1 MNNEKRLFL
10 AIGLS
15 VLVILGY
22 QAYMKK
28 HVKPYHPQKTHDT
41 VMLAEQGTS
50 VKEPLISMPKEQI
63 KEQLDDKAV
72 PDNTVT
78 INNDVFT
85 AVLTDHGAAIKE
97 LYLLKY
103 IDTKDSPTLLFSPS
117 SGIPYLLSTDEENI
131 KQRREWSVISKDS
144 ARVQYKSSADGIE
157 ITKTFSFYNN
167 KYIIGLEVEVHN
179 ISNYT
184 KNITYTIN
192 GGAAAADSGYLDS
205 RYIGADVLTGDKI
218 LRKRPSGKTITDGIL
233 VAGSPAWIS
242 THDRYFSFVLKPEQQ
257 AEGVFIRSSA
267 KNNIWAGVISGPIAL
282 SPGQTITQNYM
293 QYAGPS
299 DAEAIS
305 EMGPTV
311 NNVISYGFFH
321 AVAKVLFKG
330 LRLLYRVTGN
340 YGVAIILLSLCI
352 SLIMMPLTKKSLH
365 SMKSMQRI
373 QPETEQIRKAYSD
386 NPQKMNKEIME
397 LYKKHKINPVGG
409 CLPMLL
415 QLPIFMSLYQ
425 VLLRS
430 VALRGAHF
438 LWIKNLAG
446 PDAAFTIPYKLP
458 IIGNHIN
465 ILPILMAI
473 AMWAQQKMSQGGGK
487 EVSEQQKMMS
497 TIMPVMFGFIF
508 YNMPSGL
515 VLYWFTNTLFML
527 LIQEVVLKSRKA
539 VAIQ

>member
-28 HVKPYHPQKTHDT
+28 YSKPYHPEKTHDT
-41 VMLAEQGTS
+41 VMQIEQNS
-50 VKEPLISMPKEQI
+50 RPEVKPIDAAQELISTQTAPEK
-63 KEQLDDKAV
+63 
-72 PDNTVT
+72 TVT
-78 INNDVFT
+78 IGNDVFT

-97 LYLLKY
+97 LYLLEY
-103 IDTKDSPTLLFSPS
+103 LDSDGSPTMLSSPIE
-117 SGIPYLLSTDEENI
+117 GTPYLLTTKEENA
-131 KQRREWSVISKDS
+131 KHRRDWKVSSRDNTHV
-144 ARVQYKSSADGIE
+144 RYKSTAGGIE
-157 ITKTFSFYNN
+157 IIKTFNLYNS
-167 KYIIGLEVEVHN
+167 KHIIELEVAMRNTTSNVKK
-179 ISNYT
+179 ISYIVDSGT
-184 KNITYTIN
+184 
-192 GGAAAADSGYLDS
+192 AAASSGYLDS
-205 RYIGADVLTGDKI
+205 RYIGADVLAGGKV
-218 LRKRPSGKTITDGIL
+218 LRKRPSGKTITDGIR
-233 VAGSPAWIS
+233 VPGTPAWVS
-242 THDRYFSFVLKPEQQ
+242 THDRYFSFVLKPEQKE
-257 AEGVFIRSSA
+257 EGAIIRGST
-267 KNNIWAGVISGPIAL
+267 KKNIWVGIASGPILLDPDQA
-282 SPGQTITQNYM
+282 ITRNYLL
-293 QYAGPS
+293 YAGPS

-305 EMGPTV
+305 ELGTTV
-311 NNVISYGFFH
+311 NSVISYGFFH
-321 AVAKVLFKG
+321 SIAKVLFKG
-330 LRLLYRVTGN
+330 LRMFYRVTGN
-340 YGVAIILLSLCI
+340 YGVSIILLSLAI

-365 SMKSMQRI
+365 SMKEMQKI
-373 QPETEQIRKAYSD
+373 QPETEQIRKAYKD

-446 PDAAFTIPYKLP
+446 PDAAFTIPQKLP
-458 IIGNHIN
+458 IIGNNIN

-487 EVSEQQKMMS
+487 EVSEQQKMMA

-527 LIQEVVLKSRKA
+527 LIQEVVLKFRKPA
-539 VAIQ
+539 VAKST

>member
-22 QAYMKK
+22 QGYMKRYS
-28 HVKPYHPQKTHDT
+28 KPRYPEKMHNAAAQ
-41 VMLAEQGTS
+41 LEQNNLLEAEPIDVAQ
-50 VKEPLISMPKEQI
+50 EQVDI
-63 KEQLDDKAV
+63 QAAPEK
-72 PDNTVT
+72 TVT
-78 INNDVFT
+78 IGNNVFT
-85 AVLTDHGAAIKE
+85 AVLTDNGAAIKE
-97 LYLLKY
+97 LYLTEY
-103 IDTKDSPTLLFSPS
+103 IDNDGSPTKLSSPIQ
-117 SGIPYLLSTDEENI
+117 GTPYLLATKEENGRH
-131 KQRREWSVISKDS
+131 RRDWRVSGKGS
-144 ARVQYKSSADGIE
+144 AHVQYKSTADGIE
-157 ITKTFSFYNN
+157 VVKTFNFHNN
-167 KYIIGLEVEVHN
+167 KHIIELEVAMHN
-179 ISNYT
+179 ITGDIKKISYILDSGT
-184 KNITYTIN
+184 T
-192 GGAAAADSGYLDS
+192 AANSGYLDS
-205 RYIGADVLTGDKI
+205 RYIGADLLSGGKV
-218 LRKRPSGKTITDGIL
+218 LRKRPSGKTITGGIR
-233 VAGSPAWIS
+233 VPGAPAWVS
-242 THDRYFSFVLKPEQQ
+242 THDRYFSFVLKPEQKE
-257 AEGVFIRSSA
+257 EGAIIRSST
-267 KNNIWAGVISGPIAL
+267 KKNIWIGITSGPIL
-282 SPGQTITQNYM
+282 LEPDQTITRNYLL
-293 QYAGPS
+293 YAGPS

-305 EMGPTV
+305 ELGATV

-321 AVAKVLFKG
+321 GVAKVLFKG
-330 LRLLYRVTGN
+330 LRIFYRITGN
-340 YGVAIILLSLCI
+340 YGVSIILLSLSI
-352 SLIMMPLTKKSLH
+352 SLIMMPLTRKSLH
-365 SMKSMQRI
+365 SMKEMQRI
-373 QPETEQIRKAYSD
+373 QPETEQIRAAYKD

-446 PDAAFTIPYKLP
+446 PDAAFTIPQKLP
-458 IIGNHIN
+458 IIGNNIN

-487 EVSEQQKMMS
+487 EVSEQQKMMA

-527 LIQEVVLKSRKA
+527 LIQEVVLKYRKPA
-539 VAIQ
+539 TAQST

>member
-28 HVKPYHPQKTHDT
+28 HVKPYHIQKKDDT
-41 VMLAEQGTS
+41 VVLAEQTS
-50 VKEPLISMPKEQI
+50 RVKEKPIQLEQRPVAAE
-63 KEQLDDKAV
+63 KVSENA
-72 PDNTVT
+72 VT
-78 INNDVFT
+78 IDTDVFT
-85 AVLTDHGAAIKE
+85 AVLTDYAAAIKE
-97 LYLLKY
+97 LYLMEFLDKNGN
-103 IDTKDSPTLLFSPS
+103 PTLLTGPVTGAPS
-117 SGIPYLLSTDEENI
+117 LLAIEEGPVAQRRDWKVVNKSSMRVAYKSIASGIEVI
-131 KQRREWSVISKDS
+131 KS
-144 ARVQYKSSADGIE
+144 YH
-157 ITKTFSFYNN
+157 FYNN
-167 KYIIGLEVEVHN
+167 KYLIELEIAIRNTTNNEKQ
-179 ISNYT
+179 ISY
-184 KNITYTIN
+184 ILDS
-192 GGAAAADSGYLDS
+192 GVVAANNGYLDS
-205 RYIGADVLTGDKI
+205 RYLGADILIGDKV
-218 LRKRPSGKTITDGIL
+218 LRKRPSGKTLADGIR
-233 VAGSPAWIS
+233 VPGAPAWVS
-242 THDRYFSFVLKPEQQ
+242 THDRYFSFVLKPEQRE
-257 AEGVFIRSSA
+257 EGAIVRSSA
-267 KNNIWAGVISGPIAL
+267 KKNIWSGITSGAIILAPN
-282 SPGQTITQNYM
+282 QTITRNYI

-299 DAEAIS
+299 DIEAIS
-305 EMGPTV
+305 ELGATAEK
-311 NNVISYGFFH
+311 VISYGFFH
-321 AVAKVLFKG
+321 IVAKVLFKG
-330 LRLLYRVTGN
+330 LRILYHVTGN
-340 YGVAIILLSLCI
+340 YGVSIILLSLII
-352 SLIMMPLTKKSLH
+352 SLLMMPLTKKSLH
-365 SMKSMQRI
+365 SMKAMQKI

-438 LWIKNLAG
+438 LWIKDLAG
-446 PDAAFTIPYKLP
+446 PDAAFTIPQKLP
-458 IIGNHIN
+458 LIGSNIN
-465 ILPILMAI
+465 ILPILMAV

-527 LIQEVVLKSRKA
+527 LIQEVVLKARKPA
-539 VAIQ
+539 AI